1 MLPPTQKKLSRK
13 QHLRSQTAEKRRRIP
28 LRTSHRPQMCNYIIY
43 CDNNED
49 EIEKNQKR
57 AILVEK
63 TVEISGRSQ
72 LYDFIRVLEKA

>member
-1 MLPPTQKKLSRK
+1 
-13 QHLRSQTAEKRRRIP
+13 
-28 LRTSHRPQMCNYIIY
+28 MCNYIIY